1 MTNAADLQCSRA
13 PWGAAVPDR
22 LIDDPTIPPPGRRN
36 GEGSASIL
44 PYLVK
49 TLASKPMPGPSVPGP
64 RPERRPNEEAPQQ
77 ELPRQ

>member
-1 MTNAADLQCSRA
+1 M
-13 PWGAAVPDR
+13 PDR

-49 TLASKPMPGPSVPGP
+49 TLAAKPMAGPSLPGPQ
-64 RPERRPNEEAPQQ
+64 PERTPADAAAQQ
-77 ELPRQ
+77 LSRRQ

>member
-1 MTNAADLQCSRA
+1 M
-13 PWGAAVPDR
+13 PDR

-49 TLASKPMPGPSVPGP
+49 TLAAKPMAAPAAPVPQTDRQPGDEAHRQEP
-64 RPERRPNEEAPQQ
+64 RA
-77 ELPRQ
+77 

>member
-1 MTNAADLQCSRA
+1 M
-13 PWGAAVPDR
+13 PDR

-49 TLASKPMPGPSVPGP
+49 TLAAKPMAAPAAAPPAPGGDCDDETK
-64 RPERRPNEEAPQQ
+64 REEQ
-77 ELPRQ
+77 R

>member
-1 MTNAADLQCSRA
+1 M
-13 PWGAAVPDR
+13 PDR

-49 TLASKPMPGPSVPGP
+49 TLAAKPMAAPAGPAAEPDHEP
-64 RPERRPNEEAPQQ
+64 RGERERQ
-77 ELPRQ
+77 EPR

>member
-1 MTNAADLQCSRA
+1 M
-13 PWGAAVPDR
+13 PDR

-49 TLASKPMPGPSVPGP
+49 TLAAKPMAGPSLPGPHS
-64 RPERRPNEEAPQQ
+64 ERSQDDMPAQQ
-77 ELPRQ
+77 QLRRQ

>member
-1 MTNAADLQCSRA
+1 
-13 PWGAAVPDR
+13 VPDR

-49 TLASKPMPGPSVPGP
+49 TLAAKPMAAPAAPAPQREREDLTGTEP
-64 RPERRPNEEAPQQ
+64 RRPH
-77 ELPRQ
+77 

>member
-1 MTNAADLQCSRA
+1 M
-13 PWGAAVPDR
+13 PDR

-49 TLASKPMPGPSVPGP
+49 TLAAKPMAPAATPAAPAAPAHSSERPGAP
-64 RPERRPNEEAPQQ
+64 RPERH
-77 ELPRQ
+77 PR

>member
-1 MTNAADLQCSRA
+1 M
-13 PWGAAVPDR
+13 PDR

-49 TLASKPMPGPSVPGP
+49 TLAAKPMAAPAPPAPLPGRDAKDEAHRQGP
-64 RPERRPNEEAPQQ
+64 R
-77 ELPRQ
+77 

>member
-1 MTNAADLQCSRA
+1 M
-13 PWGAAVPDR
+13 PDR

-49 TLASKPMPGPSVPGP
+49 TLAAKPMAAPAVPASRAERDPG
-64 RPERRPNEEAPQQ
+64 EEADRQ
-77 ELPRQ
+77 EPHQGLPFPPAGRNPGKR

>member
-1 MTNAADLQCSRA
+1 M
-13 PWGAAVPDR
+13 PDR

-49 TLASKPMPGPSVPGP
+49 TLAAKPMAGPSLPGPQPA
-64 RPERRPNEEAPQQ
+64 RRPQDAAAP
-77 ELPRQ
+77 EHLRRQ